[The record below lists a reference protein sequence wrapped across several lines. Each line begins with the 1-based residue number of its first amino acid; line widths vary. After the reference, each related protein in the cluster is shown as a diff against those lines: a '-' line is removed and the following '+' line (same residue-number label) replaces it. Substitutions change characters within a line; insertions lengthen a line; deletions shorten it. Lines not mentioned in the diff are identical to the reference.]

1 MNLNA
6 LRFFYEA
13 SQYDTLTEASQ
24 HLHIS
29 QPALTKHIKNLE
41 KDYHVNLVEKQGRNI
56 VLTDLGQQIVTA
68 ASLLFEQ
75 EKQIEALL
83 TNHQETQ
90 IIGTTQLNSDDLM
103 RSLLANDDNN
113 YQLSFMT
120 ENTHTLI
127 TKLKNKTIDYAI
139 LPERHELADFS
150 KEFLFTDNLIFV
162 AHPDY
167 CPDTIS
173 FSKLSHYQFIKRES
187 GSSLQEVLEKQINVP
202 LNYQLQV
209 SGHLNALTACQ
220 LKKGL
225 YLTSAKSVVS
235 LLLEDSLKEVIIT
248 SITFKPRDFYL
259 YSNHPQQSNLFK
271 QKLIKDIKKKL

>member
-41 KDYHVNLVEKQGRNI
+41 KDYHVHLVEKQGRNV

-68 ASLLFEQ
+68 ASVLFEQ
-75 EKQIEALL
+75 EKQIETLL

-113 YQLSFMT
+113 YHLSFMT
-120 ENTHTLI
+120 ENTHDLI

-139 LPERHELADFS
+139 LPERHELADLPKDYLFS
-150 KEFLFTDNLIFV
+150 DELIFV

-167 CPDTIS
+167 CPNTLQL
-173 FSKLSHYQFIKRES
+173 KELSQYHFIKREV
-187 GSSLQEVLEKQINVP
+187 GSSLQEQLDRHINVP
-202 LNYQLQV
+202 LSFQVEV
-209 SGHLNALTACQ
+209 SGHLNAITACQ
-220 LKKGL
+220 LKKGI
-225 YLTSAKSVVS
+225 YLTSKKSVNT
-235 LLLEDSLKEVIIT
+235 LLSEKKLIEVTIKEI
-248 SITFKPRDFYL
+248 SFNPRAFYL
-259 YSNHPQQSNLFK
+259 YTNHSQQKTLYK
-271 QKLIKDIKKKL
+271 QFLVYCMKKE